1 MQIRQGDV
9 LLVHADES
17 ELTAQYT
24 EVEADVRGRLV
35 LAESEA
41 TGHVHAVPA
50 VAAALY
56 VAQTMML
63 LRVHEATRLEHAVA
77 AALYVAQTMMLLR
90 VHEATRLEH
99 EEHAW
104 IDLDPG
110 LYRVVR
116 QREYYQTEIRR
127 VTD

>member
-1 MQIRQGDV
+1 MRRGQIRQGDV

-24 EVEADVRGRLV
+24 EVEADAQGRLV
-35 LAESEA
+35 LAEGEA
-41 TGHVHAVPA
+41 TGHVHAVP
-50 VAAALY
+50 
-56 VAQTMML
+56 
-63 LRVHEATRLEHAVA
+63 AVA